1 MSTLDSFISK
11 RKQHQR
17 CDTTTTINKLVKV
30 SINPSIAFIE
40 PQPTDLSPV
49 KPSPVLIGN
58 KSSNTTHKK
67 KKAINTKKQNNTIIK
82 YLISNSSTNKDKETT
97 EEEEEEEA
105 IIAVVRKPTP
115 HADIWKELLIEYCND
130 DEEEEKECRIY
141 TVRER
146 ISHAD
151 IWNELLNAY
160 GNNDEDDGLEI
171 MTSNKRKNQEID
183 ETMKRQRII
192 SNDLIYYLN
201 EYLHVSTNDAMVAP
215 IRPPVRHKLS
225 IEESQSYVSDI
236 MCKFLC

>member
-17 CDTTTTINKLVKV
+17 RDTTTTTNKLVKA

-67 KKAINTKKQNNTIIK
+67 KKAVNTKKQNNTITK
-82 YLISNSSTNKDKETT
+82 YLIPNSSNNKDKETT
-97 EEEEEEEA
+97 EEEEEEA

-130 DEEEEKECRIY
+130 YDEEEEEECRIY
-141 TVRER
+141 TIRER

-151 IWNELLNAY
+151 VWNELLNAY

-183 ETMKRQRII
+183 KIMKRQRII
-192 SNDLIYYLN
+192 
-201 EYLHVSTNDAMVAP
+201 TP
-215 IRPPVRHKLS
+215 TRPPVRHKLS

>member
-17 CDTTTTINKLVKV
+17 RDTATTTNKLVKA

-40 PQPTDLSPV
+40 PQLTDLSPV

-67 KKAINTKKQNNTIIK
+67 KKAVNTKKQNNTITK
-82 YLISNSSTNKDKETT
+82 YLIPNSSNNKDKETT

-130 DEEEEKECRIY
+130 DEEEEECRIY

-183 ETMKRQRII
+183 KIMKRQRII

-201 EYLHVSTNDAMVAP
+201 EYLHVSTNNAMVAP

>member
-1 MSTLDSFISK
+1 M
-11 RKQHQR
+11 
-17 CDTTTTINKLVKV
+17 
-30 SINPSIAFIE
+30 
-40 PQPTDLSPV
+40 
-49 KPSPVLIGN
+49 
-58 KSSNTTHKK
+58 
-67 KKAINTKKQNNTIIK
+67 
-82 YLISNSSTNKDKETT
+82 
-97 EEEEEEEA
+97 
-105 IIAVVRKPTP
+105 
-115 HADIWKELLIEYCND
+115 LIEYCND
-130 DEEEEKECRIY
+130 DDDDEECRIY

-160 GNNDEDDGLEI
+160 GNNNEDDGLEI

-183 ETMKRQRII
+183 EIMKRQRII

-236 MCKFLC
+236 MCKFLK